1 MQNGKTLVRKQGKSN
16 FSPTRMQ
23 SCDFSVLQQC
33 NLIMNWYGIIILI
46 IKQLFTEVE
55 VANGGY
61 LPSVD

>member
-1 MQNGKTLVRKQGKSN
+1 
-16 FSPTRMQ
+16 MQ